1 MKPRILFIFSQ
12 NDIGG
17 HTKVVLNLGRELENL
32 GYEVNVYVS
41 RITHFYYIRRWRNL
55 KLTSFSFFKYIM
67 FQIYQEMFVRKLKW
81 RGELLGIYHL
91 KVLRYF
97 LKPRKKILTKFDI
110 IVTSGHWQIAEMR
123 SIGFLR
129 EANVFNIIHH
139 PPFLNKQD
147 YGDDFLNSKHFNI
160 SASEATN
167 DKCNNVGLKIEKM
180 IFTGGVDRSIY
191 YRRNY
196 GTEGNIGFFYYNH
209 PRKNPKLI
217 EGTIQVLQN
226 LVPSLNIVVFGNSYP
241 RTGASENL
249 TLIENLSESR
259 YSEELAK
266 LSLFVYI
273 SSLEGFGLPPLEAM
287 ACGVP
292 VLTSKVGAVEIYARG
307 VASFLSGNE
316 TSLDIANKIID
327 LIGHPKTLLKM
338 SKAGEI
344 ASESWSWERCAQ
356 QYRQLF
362 EKKLE
367 ISS

>member
-1 MKPRILFIFSQ
+1 
-12 NDIGG
+12 
-17 HTKVVLNLGRELENL
+17 
-32 GYEVNVYVS
+32 
-41 RITHFYYIRRWRNL
+41 
-55 KLTSFSFFKYIM
+55 
-67 FQIYQEMFVRKLKW
+67 
-81 RGELLGIYHL
+81 
-91 KVLRYF
+91 
-97 LKPRKKILTKFDI
+97 
-110 IVTSGHWQIAEMR
+110 
-123 SIGFLR
+123 
-129 EANVFNIIHH
+129 
-139 PPFLNKQD
+139 
-147 YGDDFLNSKHFNI
+147 
-160 SASEATN
+160 
-167 DKCNNVGLKIEKM
+167 
-180 IFTGGVDRSIY
+180 
-191 YRRNY
+191 
-196 GTEGNIGFFYYNH
+196 
-209 PRKNPKLI
+209 
-217 EGTIQVLQN
+217 
-226 LVPSLNIVVFGNSYP
+226 
-241 RTGASENL
+241 
-249 TLIENLSESR
+249 
-259 YSEELAK
+259 